1 MYFRRAYSLLVL
13 SLVLVVSFGARA
25 VEKPDIV
32 FILSDDQGSYDVSWR
47 GSEIKTP
54 NLDKLANAGIRL
66 ENFYVQPLCSPTR
79 AALMTGRYPMR
90 YGLQVGIIAPTADY
104 GLPLEERT
112 LPQALREVGYTTAI
126 CGKWHLGSVTR
137 DYWPNHRG
145 FDHWYGHLFGQVDY
159 FTHIRQEKF
168 DWWRDGEPCHDEGYT
183 THLVGDEA
191 AKLIRAQPKDK
202 PLFLYVPFNAVHSPY
217 EVPDKYREPYKQ
229 LPEKRQIYAGMVAA
243 MDENIGKII
252 SAIDE
257 TGRRKNT
264 LFIFCSDNGGPQP
277 GKITSNGPLRAG
289 KGSVYEGGVHTCAF
303 AAWED
308 HIKAGTTTN
317 ALSHISDWYP
327 TLLHLAGAS
336 LEQKLTLDGKDI
348 WPCLTGAKPS
358 PRTEILM
365 NATPDH
371 GAIRVGDWKLVLHNL
386 AARGKKAQPKIELFN
401 LAEDLSEKNNLADSH
416 PEKLK
421 EMRARY
427 DAYATA
433 AVPPKNK
440 KASENSEE

>member
-1 MYFRRAYSLLVL
+1 RLYALPILFLL
-13 SLVLVVSFGARA
+13 LVVSLSLRA
-25 VEKPDIV
+25 AEKPDIV

-54 NLDKLANAGIRL
+54 NLDKLADAGIKL

-90 YGLQVGIIAPTADY
+90 HGLQVGIIGPNADF

-112 LPQALREVGYTTAI
+112 LPQALRGVGYTTAI
-126 CGKWHLGSVTR
+126 CGKWHLGSVTP
-137 DYWPNHRG
+137 DYYPNHRG

-159 FTHIRQEKF
+159 FTHIRQGKF
-168 DWWRDGEPCHDEGYT
+168 DWWRDGQPCHDEGYT

-191 AKLIRAQPKDK
+191 AKRIRAQPKDK

-243 MDENIGKII
+243 MDENVGKIVG
-252 SAIDE
+252 AIDD

-264 LFIFCSDNGGPQP
+264 LFIFSSDNGGPQP
-277 GKITSNGPLRAG
+277 GTITSNGPLRAG

-303 AAWED
+303 VTWDD
-308 HIKAGTTTN
+308 HIKPGTTTR

-327 TLLHLAGAS
+327 TLLNLTGAS
-336 LEQKLTLDGKDI
+336 LEQKLPLDGKDI
-348 WPCLTGAKPS
+348 WPCLTEGKPS
-358 PRTEILM
+358 PRTEVLM
-365 NATPDH
+365 NTTPDH
-371 GAIRVGDWKLVLHNL
+371 GALRIGDWKIVLHNL
-386 AARGKKAQPKIELFN
+386 APRTGKRAKSAEPKIELFN
-401 LAEDLSEKNNLADSH
+401 LAEDLSEKTNLSESN
-416 PEKLK
+416 PKKLK
-421 EMRARY
+421 ELRARY
-427 DAYATA
+427 DVLAAE

-440 KASENSEE
+440 PGEKGED